1 MRKVFKAVAWIV
13 RVLLLLLVAAFAWGR
28 LRPPA
33 PAQTEALKRL
43 QPAPAPAGHNAWAT
57 LWLQDYD
64 VPIDR
69 VDAVYAQ
76 ERAHLQAWLAQ
87 LPADATAAP
96 DYVPLAAQSFQK
108 RPSLTADENQL
119 LCSNR
124 DEDCLAKVRA
134 QAVPLHAL
142 LARQS
147 ARLASLQA
155 LTGDDALWDDL
166 SISPQTP
173 LPGFGT
179 AMKLLLTAPALDF
192 VEGRQAQALD
202 AICTQAATVSR
213 LHAHTN
219 SLVGAM
225 VAVAWMDGIER
236 ELAGMLA
243 ALPDDEAIPVACTQ
257 AFAPVVV
264 ADVSLC
270 APMRHEYD
278 RAANAMAVVDPSRA
292 SHWATRLRLRL
303 VVDPRG
309 TRRLIAPTY
318 AWACQRDVLAAQM
331 SDRSLAATSM
341 PPVRYDLFD
350 AVSNTMGL
358 ILARIAPPDYAK
370 YLQRNEDYAAGLR
383 LMAWLLQHR
392 SDTAGAA
399 GWPHRLQQA
408 LPALQQGG
416 NRHFAIDPDGRH
428 VWMDYRAK
436 RPGHEALVLPLGP

>member
-1 MRKVFKAVAWIV
+1 MRKVFKAAAWIV
-13 RVLLLLLVAAFAWGR
+13 RVLLLLLIVAFAWGR

-33 PAQTEALKRL
+33 PAQAEALKRL
-43 QPAPAPAGHNAWAT
+43 QPSPAPAGHNAWAT

-96 DYVPLAAQSFQK
+96 DYVPLAAQGFQK

-202 AICTQAATVSR
+202 AICTQAATVRR

-243 ALPDDEAIPVACTQ
+243 ALPPDQVTPSACTQ
-257 AFAPVVV
+257 AFASITP

-270 APMRHEYD
+270 APMQREFD
-278 RAANAMAVVDPSRA
+278 LAAVTAAMPVDPHRVG
-292 SHWATRLRLRL
+292 WFTRLRLRGL
-303 VVDPRG
+303 IDPRG
-309 TRRLIAPTY
+309 VRRLIAPSF
-318 AWACQRDVLAAQM
+318 AWACRRDVLAAAFD
-331 SDRSLAATSM
+331 DRPLSADGVQG
-341 PPVRYDLFD
+341 VRYDLFD
-350 AVSNTMGL
+350 AASNTMGL
-358 ILARIAPPDYAK
+358 ILARVAPLDYAK

-383 LMAWLLQHR
+383 LTAWLLQHR

-428 VWMDYRAK
+428 VWMDYHAK
-436 RPGHEALVLPLGP
+436 RPGHEALVLSLGP